1 MVVHSCTPTI
11 QEAEAESEDYHKSV
25 IAWSTEEVTS
35 YLGLHSKK
43 TKQKVEGELRM
54 LSRCLSTCS
63 TTRAG
68 IGKHTCIHG

>member
-1 MVVHSCTPTI
+1 MNPGMVVHSCTPTI

-43 TKQKVEGELRM
+43 TKQNKK
-54 LSRCLSTCS
+54 T
-63 TTRAG
+63 
-68 IGKHTCIHG
+68 K